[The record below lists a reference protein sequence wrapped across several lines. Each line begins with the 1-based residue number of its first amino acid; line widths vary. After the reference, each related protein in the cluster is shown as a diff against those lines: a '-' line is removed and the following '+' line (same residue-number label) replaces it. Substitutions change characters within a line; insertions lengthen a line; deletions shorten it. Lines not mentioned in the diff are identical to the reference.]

1 MDGWNK
7 EEISQLQLPDSND
20 TDPHLRLLL
29 NGYGIHA
36 GSCYTALMP
45 DGGGMRLPLKSGG
58 SRLAPPAG
66 TYQHRGIGIFVR
78 LAFL

>member
-45 DGGGMRLPLKSGG
+45 DGG
-58 SRLAPPAG
+58 A
-66 TYQHRGIGIFVR
+66 
-78 LAFL
+78 

>member
-7 EEISQLQLPDSND
+7 EEISQLQLPDPND
-20 TDPHLRLLL
+20 TDPHPRLLL

-45 DGGGMRLPLKSGG
+45 DGWHRLPLKSGG
-58 SRLAPPAG
+58 SRLALPAG

-78 LAFL
+78 LAFS